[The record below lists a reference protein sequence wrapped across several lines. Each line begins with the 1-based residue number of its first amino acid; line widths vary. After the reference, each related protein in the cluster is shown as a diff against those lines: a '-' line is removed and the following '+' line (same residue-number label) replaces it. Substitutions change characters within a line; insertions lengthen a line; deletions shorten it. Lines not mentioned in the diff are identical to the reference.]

1 MMSLRKFEFMRNLS
15 LLLILLNNNLYM
27 LQLKRQIS
35 YYVKYKFNLFII
47 PENSRHFQSDKRASL
62 ACAARLANTSC
73 PPEAPF
79 GRLEVTL
86 VNYKGDII
94 SKYVD
99 LSFKIDITRK
109 NTKFV
114 NFYNFDE

>member
-1 MMSLRKFEFMRNLS
+1 MMRRHFRLS
-15 LLLILLNNNLYM
+15 SEISGVIAKN
-27 LQLKRQIS
+27 QIS
-35 YYVKYKFNLFII
+35 VPDCFFNQFATDIYI
-47 PENSRHFQSDKRASL
+47 YKRASL
-62 ACAARLANTSC
+62 ACAARLADTSC

-94 SKYVD
+94 SKYVCPTVI
-99 LSFKIDITRK
+99 IDITRK

-114 NFYNFDE
+114 NF

>member
-1 MMSLRKFEFMRNLS
+1 MM
-15 LLLILLNNNLYM
+15 
-27 LQLKRQIS
+27 
-35 YYVKYKFNLFII
+35 
-47 PENSRHFQSDKRASL
+47 SRHFRLNSEISGVIAKRLSHTKNQLSAPGSYFNQFVTEIYILTIKTQLMFVCLYIYKRASL
-62 ACAARLANTSC
+62 ACAARLADTKC

-94 SKYVD
+94 SEYVH

-109 NTKFV
+109 ITKFV
-114 NFYNFDE
+114 NF